1 MGVNTCLRPALAG
14 TDIIEALLIQITG
27 DNRIPISCATARA
40 TFQQGMVRLDR
51 TLMDT
56 RRSVLHFDG
65 TINLRS
71 QAVKIAITADAKDF
85 SLLNLHAPV
94 LYSGKIDRKSVV

>member
-1 MGVNTCLRPALAG
+1 
-14 TDIIEALLIQITG
+14 
-27 DNRIPISCATARA
+27 
-40 TFQQGMVRLDR
+40 MVRLDR

-65 TINLRS
+65 TVNLRS

-94 LYSGKIDRKSVV
+94 LYSGKIREPHFSIDRLIPIRPPISAGRRMWDCSGRIGALLAE